1 MASDCVIVLPR
12 QESASGRSEDC
23 TTSGDQQQELMGSV
37 KDTVKMGLFNS
48 TDSGVQQDASSCTV
62 ANDVDAGNEVSVTSL
77 HNNNNA
83 EDSDDSNLSS
93 LPDDDTSCALNVLSS
108 ATPAN
113 ASHLHQTTFSALLGG
128 GAGQPA
134 AAAAVLNSL
143 STLSSDASMSS
154 QQLTD
159 SLSLS
164 AQLLQPASA
173 KKCLVCDEEA
183 RGKFFGA
190 LVCLPCKVC

>member
-1 MASDCVIVLPR
+1 MASDCIIVLPR
-12 QESASGRSEDC
+12 QESASERSEDC

-48 TDSGVQQDASSCTV
+48 TDGGVQQDASPCTV
-62 ANDVDAGNEVSVTSL
+62 ANDVNAGNDVSVTSL
-77 HNNNNA
+77 HKKNNA
-83 EDSDDSNLSS
+83 EDSDDSNMSS

-113 ASHLHQTTFSALLGG
+113 ASYLHQTTFSALLGG
-128 GAGQPA
+128 GEGQP
-134 AAAAVLNSL
+134 AAAAVLNSM
-143 STLSSDASMSS
+143 STMSSNASMSS

-164 AQLLQPASA
+164 AQLLQPTSA